1 MQVLVR
7 HTFEELAQQLVNA
20 GHVLYAQ
27 GMVPATSGN
36 FSARVGPEAIAIT
49 VSGTHKGHLDTSD
62 IMVIDN
68 QGNSIDGRRSS
79 AETAL
84 HTQIYRHLPEA
95 GAVLHHHSPRATLL
109 SQLAGDRIILSGY
122 ELLKAFP
129 GIDTHEAT
137 VQVPV
142 FNNDQDIPR
151 LANTVDN
158 YMQSNGDLFG
168 YLIRGHGL
176 YTWADTVERALNHI
190 EAFEFLFRC
199 ELMKRGVNQDG
210 ISDNLS

>member
-1 MQVLVR
+1 VR

-49 VSGTHKGHLDTSD
+49 VSGTHKGRLDTSD
-62 IMVIDN
+62 IMAIDN

-137 VQVPV
+137 VHVPV

-151 LANTVDN
+151 LADTVNN

>member
-1 MQVLVR
+1 MR

-151 LANTVDN
+151 LADTVDN

>member
-1 MQVLVR
+1 MR
-7 HTFEELAQQLVNA
+7 YTFEELAQQLVNA

-151 LANTVDN
+151 LADTVDN

>member
-1 MQVLVR
+1 MR
-7 HTFEELAQQLVNA
+7 YTFEELAQQLVNA

>member
-1 MQVLVR
+1 MR

-151 LANTVDN
+151 LADTVDN
-158 YMQSNGDLFG
+158 YMQFNGDLFG

>member
-1 MQVLVR
+1 MR

-49 VSGTHKGHLDTSD
+49 VSGTHKGRLDTSD
-62 IMVIDN
+62 IMAIDY

-84 HTQIYRHLPEA
+84 HTQIYRHLPEV

-151 LANTVDN
+151 LADTVNN

>member
-1 MQVLVR
+1 
-7 HTFEELAQQLVNA
+7 
-20 GHVLYAQ
+20 
-27 GMVPATSGN
+27 
-36 FSARVGPEAIAIT
+36 
-49 VSGTHKGHLDTSD
+49 
-62 IMVIDN
+62 
-68 QGNSIDGRRSS
+68 
-79 AETAL
+79 
-84 HTQIYRHLPEA
+84 
-95 GAVLHHHSPRATLL
+95 AVLHHHSPRATLL
-109 SQLAGDRIILSGY
+109 SQLAGDRINLSGY

-151 LANTVDN
+151 LADTVDN

>member
-1 MQVLVR
+1 VR

-49 VSGTHKGHLDTSD
+49 VSGTHKGRLDTSD
-62 IMVIDN
+62 IMAIDN

-151 LANTVDN
+151 LADTVDN